1 MKEKNI
7 KEISQKMKE
16 LQYVIYDRRENKYGR
31 DKKILYKTNSFL
43 ELENFIKQKG
53 VI

>member
-1 MKEKNI
+1 MKE
-7 KEISQKMKE
+7 EIDRKMKE
-16 LQYVIYDRRENKYGR
+16 IQYVIYDRRQHKNGR
-31 DKKILYKTNSFL
+31 DKKTLYKTNSFL